1 MLKKAYEVSAVK
13 NICCNKA
20 INSSNFRDLGIKC
33 NFVAQFSIEQTNFM
47 DKTAPKVASSDSK
60 SDLNDKKL
68 FIETY
73 GCQMNVADSEVV
85 ASIMEMDGFEITDNI
100 NDANAIFVN
109 TCSVRDNAEQKVIQR
124 LKFFQSMKRK
134 KKGLV
139 VGVIGCMAE
148 RVKEELITEHGVN
161 IVVGP
166 DAYLDI
172 PNLINSVE
180 AGEKAINVEL
190 SKTETYKDVM
200 PTRIG
205 ASISGFVSIM
215 RGCDKFCTYCIVPYT
230 RGRERSRD
238 IESILNEIRDLKSKN
253 YKEVTLLGQTVNSYS
268 FTREDGTVIGFPEL
282 LSIIAELV
290 PDMRIRF
297 TSPHPKDMTDE
308 TLEVMAKYDNICKFI
323 HLPVQSGSNKVLQAM
338 NRKYTREWYL
348 DRVAAMR
355 RLMPDIAIGTD
366 IFCGFSG
373 ETEEDHQESLDLMRQ
388 AKFEMAF
395 MFKYSERPG
404 TVAAKRLPDDV
415 PEEVKLRRLNEIIA
429 LQNELSNQS
438 NQNDIGR
445 EYEVMV
451 EGFSKR
457 SKEQLFGRTSQ
468 NKVVIFPREGR
479 KIGEFIKVKIL
490 SASSA
495 TLIGEVVE

>member
-1 MLKKAYEVSAVK
+1 MEKMEQEVVS
-13 NICCNKA
+13 
-20 INSSNFRDLGIKC
+20 
-33 NFVAQFSIEQTNFM
+33 T
-47 DKTAPKVASSDSK
+47 DSK
-60 SDLNDKKL
+60 SVLNDKKL

-85 ASIMEMDGFEITDNI
+85 ASIMEMDGFELTDNI
-100 NDANAIFVN
+100 TDANAIFVN
-109 TCSVRDNAEQKVIQR
+109 TCSVRDNAEQKVVQR
-124 LKFFQSMKRK
+124 LKYYQSLKRK
-134 KKGLV
+134 KIGLII
-139 VGVIGCMAE
+139 GVIGCMAE
-148 RVKEELITEHGVN
+148 RVKEELITDHGVN

-180 AGEKAINVEL
+180 QGEKAINVEL

-238 IESILNEIRDLKSKN
+238 VASILNEIRDLKAKN
-253 YKEVTLLGQTVNSYS
+253 YKEVTLLGQTVNSYK
-268 FTREDGTVIGFPEL
+268 FTQEDGKVIEFPEL
-282 LSIIAELV
+282 LSIIAEMV

-308 TLEVMAKYDNICKFI
+308 TIAVIAKYPNICRFI
-323 HLPVQSGSNKVLQAM
+323 HLPVQSGSNKILQLM

-355 RLMPDIAIGTD
+355 RMIPDVAIGTD
-366 IFCGFSG
+366 VFCGFSD
-373 ETEEDHQESLDLMRQ
+373 ETEEDHQQTLDLMREV
-388 AKFEMAF
+388 KFDMAF

-404 TVAAKRLPDDV
+404 TVAAKRMEDNV
-415 PEEVKLRRLNEIIA
+415 PEEVKLRRLDEIIK
-429 LQNELSNQS
+429 LQNEIANQS
-438 NQNDIGR
+438 NQNDIGKTF
-445 EYEVMV
+445 EVMV

-479 KIGEFIKVKIL
+479 KVGEFIHVKIV

-495 TLIGEVVE
+495 TLIGEVVL